1 MANSSTRRATLLL
14 TLLLAVSG
22 CGWKLV
28 AREAPDAEPAN
39 AGATMLA
46 PSFSL
51 PGEDG
56 VFVTLDELLAEGRPA
71 VVVFYRGHW

>member
-28 AREAPDAEPAN
+28 AREAPDAEPPN
-39 AGATMLA
+39 ADATMLA

-51 PGEDG
+51 PGDAG

-71 VVVFYRGHW
+71 VLVFYRGHW